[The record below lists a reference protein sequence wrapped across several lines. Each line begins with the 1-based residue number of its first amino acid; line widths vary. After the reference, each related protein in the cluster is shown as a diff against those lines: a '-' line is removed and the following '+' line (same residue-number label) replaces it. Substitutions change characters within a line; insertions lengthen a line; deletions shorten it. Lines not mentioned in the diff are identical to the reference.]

1 MRPDTYMW
9 QATYLDGSILKQRM
23 GNEQISSELINRD
36 VVKLM
41 SLTKDDIPIVTI
53 TPTKYQQFFYRK
65 RTKIIVGSKTQ
76 ICHILGLTEDNM
88 VKDVWFCFEE
98 GKIHRLKQFINN
110 HPWFYQID
118 FMKQE
123 I

>member
-76 ICHILGLTEDNM
+76 I
-88 VKDVWFCFEE
+88 
-98 GKIHRLKQFINN
+98 
-110 HPWFYQID
+110 
-118 FMKQE
+118 
-123 I
+123 